1 MSLLG
6 VFTVEPQR
14 TPAPNFPARQ
24 LRPVAVGAVSTTG
37 VPGWNPGSPVPTGGG
52 HRDRV
57 AQMRMEVSLPHLLAV

>member
-1 MSLLG
+1 MSPLG
-6 VFTVEPQR
+6 AFTVEPQR
-14 TPAPNFPARQ
+14 TTPNCPARQ

-57 AQMRMEVSLPHLLAV
+57 AQMRMEVSLLHLLAV